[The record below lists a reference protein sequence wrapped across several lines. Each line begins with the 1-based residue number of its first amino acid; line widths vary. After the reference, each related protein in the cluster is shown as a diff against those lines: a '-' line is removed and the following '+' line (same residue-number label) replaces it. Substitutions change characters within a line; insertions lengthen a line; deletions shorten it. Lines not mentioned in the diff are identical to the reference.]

1 MAKMKWHEAGTKE
14 LEAGVKEVAL
24 FVMNDAG
31 TAYTAGVPWN
41 GVTGITENPG
51 GADKT
56 DLYADDEKYATLRG
70 TETYSFGIEAYT
82 YPDEWAECDGSK
94 EVADG
99 VFIGQQTRKAFA
111 LAYKTSIGDDAH
123 PGMDKGYKLHIVWN
137 SSAAPSS
144 RGYTTINDNPDAIT
158 FSWDA
163 DSTPVACTG
172 HKSVSTI
179 TIDSTKA
186 NAEKLAALEAVLYG
200 QDADVENEIE
210 ATNATMLTP
219 DQVIAALTVSAATTP
234 AVEGDAN
241 QGSTTN
247 PPAGD
252 GNQTSNP

>member
-1 MAKMKWHEAGTKE
+1 MPKMKWHEAGTKE
-14 LEAGVKEVAL
+14 IEAGVKEVGL
-24 FVMNDAG
+24 FPMGDNGSYA
-31 TAYTAGVPWN
+31 AGVAWN

-70 TETYSFGIEAYT
+70 TETYAFGIEAYT

-99 VFIGQQTRKAFA
+99 VYIGQQARKAFA
-111 LAYKTSIGDDAH
+111 LVYKTSIGDDAH

-137 SSAAPSS
+137 CTAAPSS

-179 TIDSTKA
+179 VIDSTKA
-186 NAEKLAALEAVLYG
+186 KEAKLKALEAVLYG
-200 QDADVENEIE
+200 SDAEGGSGSG
-210 ATNATMLTP
+210 TTPTMLTP
-219 DQVIAALTVSAATTP
+219 DQVIAALSGT
-234 AVEGDAN
+234 
-241 QGSTTN
+241 
-247 PPAGD
+247 
-252 GNQTSNP
+252 